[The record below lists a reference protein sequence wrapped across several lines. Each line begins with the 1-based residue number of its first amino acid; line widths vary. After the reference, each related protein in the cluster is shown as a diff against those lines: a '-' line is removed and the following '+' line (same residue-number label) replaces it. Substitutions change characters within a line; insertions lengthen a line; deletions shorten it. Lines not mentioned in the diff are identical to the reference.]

1 LLFSLVYSLSLDITD
16 LCDEF
21 KEIALYACNQLPYP
35 FPLKKGSYSAELPP
49 FGTPSLGAAPG
60 KTSVTGTPAGK
71 TKDKTTHTPA
81 HHHEQHSSI
90 LPSPEMARRSNKKKD
105 SLLEEAIH
113 AHDESLLPIHDK
125 SGGHDMSFDQPIP
138 FDISF
143 DQGGFGGVMSEE
155 KKGGQRD
162 DFMRRSSLFEKFSQ
176 ENIDPA
182 KLNGREWVENID
194 KYILTSVEEKK
205 NAPAEPVVEKKT
217 GKSKSPAKATTSNVR
232 TNFSL
237 FSYLMKFLFV

>member
-1 LLFSLVYSLSLDITD
+1 
-16 LCDEF
+16 
-21 KEIALYACNQLPYP
+21 
-35 FPLKKGSYSAELPP
+35 LKKGSYSAELPP
-49 FGTPSLGAAPG
+49 FGTPSLGAAGMG
-60 KTSVTGTPAGK
+60 KTGVTGTPAGR
-71 TKDKTTHTPA
+71 TKDKTSTTTTPA

-113 AHDESLLPIHDK
+113 AQDESLLPIHDK

-143 DQGGFGGVMSEE
+143 DQGGYGGMSEE
-155 KKGGQRD
+155 KKGGQRE

-176 ENIDPA
+176 ENLDPA

-205 NAPAEPVVEKKT
+205 NAPAEPVVQKKT

-232 TNFSL
+232 TKLYFSL
-237 FSYLMKFLFV
+237 FLI